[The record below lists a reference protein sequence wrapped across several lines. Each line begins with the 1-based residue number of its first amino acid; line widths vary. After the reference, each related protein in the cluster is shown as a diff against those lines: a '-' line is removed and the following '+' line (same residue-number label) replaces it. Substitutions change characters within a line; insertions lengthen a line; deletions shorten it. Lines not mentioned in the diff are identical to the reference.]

1 MGGGARPPTRR
12 RCEVNAAPPPLSAT
26 VRPAGE
32 GDLEA
37 IHAIESASFGDP
49 WSLDAFRDLVDH
61 PRAKMEVAIDA
72 EGGVLGY
79 AIAWYVADESEI
91 ANIAVAPNARR
102 RGVGAMLL
110 DRILRAAAE
119 FGAQSVFLEVRE
131 SNEEARKL
139 YGARGFEIA
148 GRRVKYYRKPDED
161 ALIMRR
167 KL

>member
-1 MGGGARPPTRR
+1 MGGGARPVIAKRGAVSAVPDGVSVR
-12 RCEVNAAPPPLSAT
+12 AAT
-26 VRPAGE
+26 DD
-32 GDLEA
+32 DLAA
-37 IHAIESASFGDP
+37 IHAIECASFGDP
-49 WSLDAFRDLVDH
+49 WALEGFRDLLDH
-61 PRAKMEVAIDA
+61 PRAKVEVAVDA
-72 EGGVLGY
+72 NDGVLGY

-91 ANIAVAPNARR
+91 ANIAVAPAARR
-102 RGVGAMLL
+102 RGVGALLL

-139 YGARGFEIA
+139 YEARKFEIA
-148 GRRVKYYRKPDED
+148 GKRTKYYRKPDED